1 MKHLKIMIKSPMAKS
16 KRDRLAAFIDAFP
29 LSVSVAKPIDSDAMP
44 NLLLEASSPGDQ
56 FSQIRFFARGAALP
70 SYAGGKVI
78 AATIE
83 FGGSSNPL
91 LNALP
96 ECITFDL
103 HVEPTILALTEALAA
118 EVEKDQCGSQVIINR
133 LVEVIVLIMLRR
145 TIGRHAGGSGL
156 LAGLAHPQLHQA
168 LVAVHDAPA
177 AAWNIDKMADAAGMS
192 RSYFIAQFRAI
203 VGETPGAYL
212 TAWRLALG
220 YRRLARGESVKLV
233 ARRTGFGSAA
243 AFSRAF
249 TRRFGCAPVSV
260 ATKLV
265 QIV

>member
-1 MKHLKIMIKSPMAKS
+1 M
-16 KRDRLAAFIDAFP
+16 
-29 LSVSVAKPIDSDAMP
+29 
-44 NLLLEASSPGDQ
+44 
-56 FSQIRFFARGAALP
+56 
-70 SYAGGKVI
+70 I

-83 FGGSSNPL
+83 FGGSANQL
-91 LNALP
+91 VNALP

-103 HVEPTILALTEALAA
+103 QVEPSMLALTEALAT
-118 EVEKDQCGSQVIINR
+118 EVERNQCGSQVIINR

-156 LAGLAHPQLHQA
+156 LAGLAHPHPQLHQA

-177 AAWNIDKMADAAGMS
+177 AAWDIDKMADAAGMS
-192 RSYFIAQFRAI
+192 RSYFIAQFRAV

-220 YRRLARGESVKLV
+220 YRRLTRGESVKLV
-233 ARRTGFGSAA
+233 ARRVGFGSAS

-260 ATKLV
+260 AANFV
-265 QIV
+265 

>member
-1 MKHLKIMIKSPMAKS
+1 MKYLKNMTKSPMLKP

-29 LSVSVAKPIDSDAMP
+29 LSVSVVKPTDADAMP
-44 NLLLEASSPGDQ
+44 NLLLEAASIGDQ

-70 SYAGGKVI
+70 SDVGGKMI

-91 LNALP
+91 VNALP
-96 ECITFDL
+96 ECITFNL
-103 HVEPTILALTEALAA
+103 HVEPIMLALTDALAV
-118 EVEKDQCGSQVIINR
+118 EVEKNQCGSQVIINR
-133 LVEVIVLIMLRR
+133 LAEVIVLIMLRR

-156 LAGLAHPQLHQA
+156 LAGLAHPQMHHT

-177 AAWNIDKMADAAGMS
+177 DVWDIDKMADADGMS
-192 RSYFIAQFRAI
+192 RSYFIAQFRAV

-220 YRRLARGESVKLV
+220 YRRLIRGESVKLV
-233 ARRTGFGSAA
+233 ARHVGFGSAA
-243 AFSRAF
+243 SFSRAF
-249 TRRFGCAPVSV
+249 TRRFGYAPVSV
-260 ATKLV
+260 AANLV
-265 QIV
+265 